1 MSDPKLGERELDI
14 MQALWERGE
23 GTVADVHQALAA
35 MGRTVA
41 YTTVQTMLNRLEA
54 KGLLRRDRRGR
65 AHHYRPVMKE
75 PAAAS
80 VAVRRVIDRFFG
92 GDPAQLATHLVE
104 GSVDSRDL
112 DRIQA
117 FIDQRRRQKED
128 RGRKR

>member
-1 MSDPKLGERELDI
+1 MNDPRLGERELDI
-14 MQALWERGE
+14 MQALWDRGE

-41 YTTVQTMLNRLEA
+41 YTTVQTMLNRLED

-65 AHHYRPVMKE
+65 AHLYRPVMKE

-80 VAVRRVIDRFFG
+80 VALRRVIDRFFG
-92 GDPAQLATHLVE
+92 GDPAQLATHLV
-104 GSVDSRDL
+104 GGAVPARDL

-117 FIDQRRRQKED
+117 LIEERRRG
-128 RGRKR
+128 GRKR

>member
-1 MSDPKLGERELDI
+1 MNEPKLGERELDI
-14 MQALWERGE
+14 MQALWEQGE
-23 GTVADVHQALAA
+23 GTVSDVHRALLG
-35 MGRTVA
+35 MGRSVA

-65 AHHYRPVMKE
+65 AHLYRPVMKE
-75 PAAAS
+75 PAAAT

-104 GSVDSRDL
+104 GAVAPRDL

-117 FIDQRRRQKED
+117 LIEERLRP
-128 RGRKR
+128 GRKR

>member
-1 MSDPKLGERELDI
+1 VG
-14 MQALWERGE
+14 
-23 GTVADVHQALAA
+23 DVHQALVA
-35 MGRTVA
+35 MGRNVA

-65 AHHYRPVMKE
+65 AHLYRPVMKE
-75 PAAAS
+75 PAAAT

-104 GSVDSRDL
+104 GAVAPRDL

-117 FIDQRRRQKED
+117 LIEERLRQ
-128 RGRKR
+128 GRKR

>member
-1 MSDPKLGERELDI
+1 MAEPKLGERELDI

-23 GTVADVHQALAA
+23 STVGEVHEALVGLGHA
-35 MGRTVA
+35 VA

-65 AHHYRPVMKE
+65 AHSYRPVMKE

-80 VAVRRVIDRFFG
+80 VAVRRVVDRFFG

-104 GSVDSRDL
+104 GDIEARDL

-117 FIDQRRRQKED
+117 LIEQRRRD
-128 RGRKR
+128 GRRR

>member
-1 MSDPKLGERELDI
+1 MNEPKLGERELDI
-14 MQALWERGE
+14 MQALWDRGE
-23 GTVADVHQALAA
+23 GTVGDVHQTLVA
-35 MGRTVA
+35 MGRNVA

-65 AHHYRPVMKE
+65 AHLYRPVMKE
-75 PAAAS
+75 PAAAT

-104 GSVDSRDL
+104 GAVAPRDL

-117 FIDQRRRQKED
+117 LIAERLRQ
-128 RGRKR
+128 GRKR